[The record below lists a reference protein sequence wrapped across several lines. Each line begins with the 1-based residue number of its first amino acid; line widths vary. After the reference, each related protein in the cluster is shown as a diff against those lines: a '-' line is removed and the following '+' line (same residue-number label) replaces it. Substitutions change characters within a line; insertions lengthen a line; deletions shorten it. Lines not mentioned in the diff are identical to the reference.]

1 MTLSRLPAPTLF
13 DGRITNQLRNN
24 MSKDVN
30 DKKAWEAAF
39 IKPIAKVMKDRGIAY
54 LLITLRDDGKAAY
67 VMEPMEEE
75 CPHNMGHELNGVG
88 MWICLGCRADI
99 TPELSPSNVKV
110 MAAPLAGATAETEVE
125 P

>member
-1 MTLSRLPAPTLF
+1 
-13 DGRITNQLRNN
+13 

-39 IKPIAKVMKDRGIAY
+39 IKPIAKVMKDRGIGY
-54 LLITLRDDGKAAY
+54 LLITLRNDGKAAY

-75 CPHNMGHELNGVG
+75 CPHNTGHELNGVG

-99 TPELSPSNVKV
+99 TPELSPSNDERTH
-110 MAAPLAGATAETEVE
+110 PLPGASRRNQGEVSNYDQNSNKGAGSGLL
-125 P
+125 

>member
-13 DGRITNQLRNN
+13 DGRITNQLRNK

-99 TPELSPSNVKV
+99 TPELSPSNAGV
-110 MAAPLAGATAETEVE
+110 LAQPGEISTNTENHV
-125 P
+125 

>member
-13 DGRITNQLRNN
+13 DGRITNQLRNK

-99 TPELSPSNVKV
+99 TPELSPSNNRIS
-110 MAAPLAGATAETEVE
+110 E
-125 P
+125 PHEK

>member
-30 DKKAWEAAF
+30 NKKAWEAAF

-99 TPELSPSNVKV
+99 TPELSPSNDQ
-110 MAAPLAGATAETEVE
+110 AQAQPPTATPERKESE
-125 P
+125 L

>member
-1 MTLSRLPAPTLF
+1 
-13 DGRITNQLRNN
+13 

-39 IKPIAKVMKDRGIAY
+39 IKPIAKVMKDRGIGY

-67 VMEPMEEE
+67 VMEPLEEE

-88 MWICLGCRADI
+88 MWICKSCRADI
-99 TPELSPSNVKV
+99 TPESPEENSDGDGRREP
-110 MAAPLAGATAETEVE
+110 AP
-125 P
+125 PR